1 MAYVGLILEIFTYSS
16 NLELLFKALLLVR
29 SHFKHLAILHGFP
42 SGWRENSLQL
52 KQCTDTKFTLF
63 FGPWQR
69 WPGTFGFVGPAL
81 WKTQRT
87 QHSLTWYC
95 KEMLHS
101 GNMNCVLQC
110 KATHFPQLSPLAV
123 ANTAGTH
130 QNVLEIKESHPSS
143 LKSMAKLLSISLA
156 QSWTFN
162 EK

>member
-16 NLELLFKALLLVR
+16 SLELLFKALVLVR
-29 SHFKHLAILHGFP
+29 SHFKHLAHPAWFP
-42 SGWRENSLQL
+42 IWLEGEHSPTQTMCRDQIHLS
-52 KQCTDTKFTLF
+52 
-63 FGPWQR
+63 FGPWQK
-69 WPGTFGFVGPAL
+69 WPETFGFVSPAL
-81 WKTQRT
+81 WRTQRT
-87 QHSLTWYC
+87 QHCLTRYC

-101 GNMNCVLQC
+101 GNMNCALQC

-123 ANTAGTH
+123 ANAAGTH

-143 LKSMAKLLSISLA
+143 LKSMAKLLSISLG